1 MDRVHQKGQ
10 QPAKELGEGY
20 IILTPSINNELLGDL
35 LVIQEVGERT
45 QQASL
50 KVPTLISKI
59 TCPLTPLRLSPS
71 L

>member
-35 LVIQEVGERT
+35 FFGHSRSWGKDPAGFPEGAHTHQ
-45 QQASL
+45 
-50 KVPTLISKI
+50 
-59 TCPLTPLRLSPS
+59 
-71 L
+71 

>member
-1 MDRVHQKGQ
+1 MSYW
-10 QPAKELGEGY
+10 E
-20 IILTPSINNELLGDL
+20 IFF
-35 LVIQEVGERT
+35 LVIHEVGERT